1 MLVGTDKPDSVVTL
15 GLKRSQTGEVVEVK
29 LRRML
34 IRRLADSTTIFE
46 RLTKLSDCAKEEK
59 DEETESCVQEVMEL
73 LTAAMRQEA
82 DHDAVIR
89 RNVDEMQEHCASL
102 FQELLQILEDGLADC
117 KLGGGEGGEGGKVGI
132 RGSGQD
138 KAEVKEATQ
147 LQVQKIWIPINI
159 EGR

>member
-15 GLKRSQTGEVVEVK
+15 GLKRSQIGEVVEVK

-34 IRRLADSTTIFE
+34 IRRLADSTRIFE
-46 RLTKLSDCAKEEK
+46 LLTKLSDCAKEEK
-59 DEETESCVQEVMEL
+59 DEETERCVQEVIEL
-73 LTAAMRQEA
+73 LTAAMREEA
-82 DHDAVIR
+82 DHNAVIR
-89 RNVDEMQEHCASL
+89 RTVDEMQEHCASL

-117 KLGGGEGGEGGKVGI
+117 NLGGGEGGEGGNVGI

-147 LQVQKIWIPINI
+147 LQVQKIWIPINT